1 MTDHLYKIGDHV
13 QVTGRIIRRSA
24 SLQNLPIYRV
34 QLPDTDGD
42 GDMGV
47 TLYETEID
55 GKVTPPIKKGSRVF
69 HIGRYGTV
77 HAVSEDHAM
86 IKWDNGPD
94 FAVRHIKDLAS

>member
-1 MTDHLYKIGDHV
+1 MTNHLYKIGDHV
-13 QVTGRIIRRSA
+13 QITGRIVECMDHVQDRPSY
-24 SLQNLPIYRV
+24 QV
-34 QLPDTDGD
+34 QLPDGDDD
-42 GDMGV
+42 GDMDV
-47 TLYETEID
+47 VLYETEID

-94 FAVRHIKDLAS
+94 FAVRHIRDLT